1 MNTPIQKAKDRYG
14 KHLEELILHYSTNG
28 LMYSD
33 NQVFLLMQLHNKNL
47 LENENSLKDV
57 DKLDCWYVHYA
68 TGNLNRLFEIC
79 PYDVEWVAFERGDEP
94 LRFYKLDRIRR
105 LSNG

>member
-28 LMYSD
+28 LAYSD
-33 NQVFLLMQLHNKNL
+33 NQVFLLAQLHNKNL
-47 LENENSLKDV
+47 LENENSSKDV

-68 TGNLNRLFEIC
+68 TGNLKYAHIML
-79 PYDVEWVAFERGDEP
+79 
-94 LRFYKLDRIRR
+94 
-105 LSNG
+105 NGLHLKEGTKPFVFIN